1 MNDPLNPLLSFLSFF
16 ANVLQTPEIYGQFN
30 LSFMAPGIKL
40 VFRLVTSIPFNI
52 VALIIAVLVL
62 GAFVALAIFRKKG
75 RVLAILTG
83 ITNLLAVLAVPLMSR
98 IYNTLP
104 TREFLDGYYYY
115 VYYNQMSNILVSF
128 FKIVIMALIVAVAS
142 GIVFLAF
149 VLSIVY
155 FVTCLKNKPVIL
167 PVLAI
172 VVAAFRHIFVSPVQI
187 VVPAVLKL
195 VFRFFGSSEIVD
207 VIIAYISQLTQTALY
222 GLLVLIPALLVLVP
236 ILVSLI
242 KSKKQLKAEAVENS
256 TEQKDEETAEQKD
269 DENVEKTKEINA
281 EKKVEELT
289 E

>member
-1 MNDPLNPLLSFLSFF
+1 MNDPLKPLLSFLSFF
-16 ANVLQTPEIYGQFN
+16 ANVLQTPEIYGQLN
-30 LSFMAPGIKL
+30 PAMAPWIKL
-40 VFRLVTSIPFNI
+40 VFRLLTSIPFNI

-207 VIIAYISQLTQTALY
+207 MIIAYISQLTQTALY
-222 GLLVLIPALLVLVP
+222 GLLVLIPALLVLAP

-256 TEQKDEETAEQKD
+256 TEQKAEETAEQKD
-269 DENVEKTKEINA
+269 DENVEKAKEIKA